1 MYRSKPRGFLDLRS
15 GAIMKLKLKHNP
27 SLIIG
32 IVITGVILLIAI
44 VGLFWTPYSTTK
56 MSPELKFA
64 PPSIAHWFGCD
75 NYGRD
80 IFSRVM
86 QGAGTTFLV
95 ALSTIAFGCVIGT
108 IIGFAAGYRGGWLDE
123 VVMRINDVVNAFPSI
138 LLALVF
144 VSFFGNGLF
153 NVIIALGILF
163 IPSFARIAR
172 SEMLRLK
179 GMQFV
184 QSAKLVGDSAG
195 RIIFA
200 QILPNAYISI
210 LSSAAVGFNNAVI
223 AEASLSYLGL
233 GVQPPDASL
242 GRMINEAGNFLLQ
255 APWYAIFPGVAII
268 VLVLGVALI
277 SDGVSKID

>member
-1 MYRSKPRGFLDLRS
+1 MIFKKNRSLMIGCIIT
-15 GAIMKLKLKHNP
+15 AIV
-27 SLIIG
+27 LI
-32 IVITGVILLIAI
+32 IAI
-44 VGLFWTPYSTTK
+44 VGLFWTPYSTTE
-56 MSPELKFA
+56 MNVQLKLAA
-64 PPSIAHWFGCD
+64 PSFEHLFGCD

-86 QGAGTTFLV
+86 QGIGTTFLV
-95 ALSTIAFGCVIGT
+95 SLITVAFGMVVGT
-108 IIGFAAGYRGGWLDE
+108 VIGFAAGYVGGWFDE
-123 VVMRINDVVNAFPSI
+123 IVMRINDIVNAFPSI

-144 VSFFGNGLF
+144 VSFLGNGLM
-153 NVIIALGILF
+153 NVILALGILF

-184 QSAKLVGDSAG
+184 QSAILSKAPAR

-200 QILPNAYISI
+200 HILPNAYISI

-223 AEASLSYLGL
+223 AEAGLSFLGL

-242 GRMINEAGNFLLQ
+242 GRMISEAGSYLVQ
-255 APWYAIFPGVAII
+255 APWYAIFPGVTIII
-268 VLVLGVALI
+268 VILGVALI
-277 SDGVSKID
+277 SDGISKVQ

>member
-1 MYRSKPRGFLDLRS
+1 MIFKKNY
-15 GAIMKLKLKHNP
+15 

-32 IVITGVILLIAI
+32 CVITGIVLIIAI
-44 VGLFWTPYSTTK
+44 VGLFWTPYSTTE
-56 MSPELKFA
+56 MDLQLKFA
-64 PPSIAHWFGCD
+64 PPGLEHIFGCD

-86 QGAGTTFLV
+86 QGIGTTFLV
-95 ALSTIAFGCVIGT
+95 SLVTVAFGMTVGT
-108 IIGFAAGYRGGWLDE
+108 IIGFAAGYTGGWFDE
-123 VVMRINDVVNAFPSI
+123 IIMRINDVVNAFPSI

-144 VSFFGNGLF
+144 VSFLGNGLV
-153 NVIIALGILF
+153 NVILALGILF

-184 QSAKLVGDSAG
+184 QSAVLSKASSG

-200 QILPNAYISI
+200 HILPNAYISI

-223 AEASLSYLGL
+223 AEAGLSFLGL

-242 GRMINEAGNFLLQ
+242 GRMISEAGSFLVQ
-255 APWYAIFPGVAII
+255 APWYAIFPGITIII
-268 VLVLGVALI
+268 VVLGVALI
-277 SDGVSKID
+277 SDGISKAQ

>member
-1 MYRSKPRGFLDLRS
+1 
-15 GAIMKLKLKHNP
+15 MKIKNNP

-32 IVITGVILLIAI
+32 IVITGLILLMAI
-44 VGLFWTPYSTTK
+44 VGLFWTPYSTTQ
-56 MSPELKFA
+56 MNISLKFA
-64 PPSIAHWFGCD
+64 PPSFAHIFGCD
-75 NYGRD
+75 NFGRD

-95 ALSTIAFGCVIGT
+95 SLSTIAFGMVTGT
-108 IIGFAAGYRGGWLDE
+108 IIGFLAGYSGGWLDE
-123 VVMRINDVVNAFPSI
+123 VIMRANDVINAFPSL

-144 VSFFGNGLF
+144 VSFLGSGLL
-153 NVIIALGILF
+153 NIILALGILF

-184 QSAKLVGDSAG
+184 QSAVLVGDSRG
-195 RIIFA
+195 RIIFS

-223 AEASLSYLGL
+223 AEAGLSYLGL

-242 GRMINEAGNFLLQ
+242 GRMINEAGSYLMQ